1 MKTVVTTNPDREE
14 CCDWKR
20 GALYALTI
28 VGVLLIGW
36 ALVRAMKSYVP
47 TQAVNANRSQERAA
61 ARADLNQKAQAD
73 LNGNYAIVNA
83 HNQTV
88 RLPINRAMEV
98 IVQEAQTPEWRAKF
112 LARVD
117 KASTPPPKAPE
128 KPSQFE

>member
-1 MKTVVTTNPDREE
+1 MKTVVTTNDNGR
-14 CCDWKR
+14 CCDWGR
-20 GALYALTI
+20 TALYAISIL
-28 VGVLLIGW
+28 GVFLIAW
-36 ALVRAMKSYVP
+36 ALVRAMKSYAP
-47 TQAVNANRSQERAA
+47 TQAVNANRAAERSA

-73 LNGNYAIVNA
+73 LNANYAIVNA

-112 LARVD
+112 LARVE

-128 KPSQFE
+128 KPSEFE